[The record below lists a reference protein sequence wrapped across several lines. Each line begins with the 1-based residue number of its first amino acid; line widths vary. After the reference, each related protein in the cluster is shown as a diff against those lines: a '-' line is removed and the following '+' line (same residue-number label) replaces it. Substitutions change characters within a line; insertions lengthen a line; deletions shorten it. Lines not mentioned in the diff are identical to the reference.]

1 MRFLSLLL
9 IVLSSMALLNCSSFT
24 KQPDQPEVSAPKP
37 QAQTPSKPEIPD
49 PVEVQILPSE
59 TPAVKTEKLTSPAV
73 RALMSEAE
81 KERQNGNLES
91 AVVNLERALN
101 IEPRNAELMFHLA
114 QLRMQQGQPEMA
126 EYLARKAELLAGP
139 DKALKGRAWRLIAKA
154 RQAQGNKQGAA
165 QARNKA
171 QTFSQ

>member
-1 MRFLSLLL
+1 MRYLCLLFIVISSLG
-9 IVLSSMALLNCSSFT
+9 LLNCSSFSR
-24 KQPDQPEVSAPKP
+24 QPDQPEVSAPET
-37 QAQTPSKPEIPD
+37 QVQIPSKPAIPD
-49 PVEVQILPSE
+49 PLEIPEKPIVM
-59 TPAVKTEKLTSPAV
+59 TKTKTEKTTSPAV

-91 AVVNLERALN
+91 AVVNIERALN
-101 IEPRNAELMFHLA
+101 IEPRNAELMYYLA

-126 EYLARKAELLAGP
+126 EDLARKAELLADQ
-139 DKALKGRAWRLIAKA
+139 DKALKGRAWQLIAKA
-154 RQAQGNKQGAA
+154 RLAQGNQQGAA